1 MNFGRYISLV
11 MQSLGRNRRH
21 FLLSSIGV
29 IIGIATLFFFTSLG
43 EGVRTTVLE
52 DVFVIDQLEVVDPAA
67 GAGLRTGG
75 LFGSGGGLSDRTVAQ
90 VENIDGVHGVYPKMK
105 LTFPSRGSGGEALV
119 GSDMG
124 IEFIADGI
132 PPEIVAHDV
141 SDELEFRDHL
151 APRSCVDDEECP
163 DGQGCDS
170 GECAPLSCDGR
181 QQPSDSPCQ
190 GVSYCHSERGQCAL
204 PIPLLISPYLLEV
217 YNGSIHTALAD
228 AEGIGGNLPR
238 LSEELLIGF
247 EFDIVFGESFMGRT
261 GDVDSRRE
269 RARLVGF
276 SDRAMQLGA
285 TMPLEYVLRLN
296 AEFSGEDSAEYY
308 HSLLVDTERN
318 EDVARVAQHIE
329 DELGLEL
336 SDRHQQAERA
346 GLLILM
352 LTLLFNLIALIIL
365 AVSAINIT
373 HTFTMMVMERRR
385 EIGLMRAL
393 GATRLQI
400 QALVVGEAAV
410 VGFFAGIMGIAVGM
424 GAGFVIDAVFDTY
437 VGDFPFKPETL
448 FAWSPWMF
456 GLALATAVF
465 FCLLGAFLP
474 ARRAGG
480 VDPADAL
487 RGR

>member
-1 MNFGRYISLV
+1 MNFERFIELV
-11 MQSLGRNRRH
+11 TQSLGRNRRH
-21 FLLSSIGV
+21 FLLSGV
-29 IIGIATLFFFTSLG
+29 GVVIGIATLFFFTSLG

-67 GAGLRTGG
+67 GAGLRGGG
-75 LFGSGGGLSDRTVAQ
+75 LFGGGGLNDRTVQRVEQ
-90 VENIDGVHGVYPKMK
+90 VPGVDGVYPKMK
-105 LTFPSRGSGGEALV
+105 LTFPSRASGGEALV

-132 PPEIVAHDV
+132 PPEIVAD
-141 SDELEFRDHL
+141 DAQDNLEFRDHE
-151 APRSCVDDEECP
+151 APRSCVDDGECP
-163 DGQGCDS
+163 DGHTCNG
-170 GECAPLSCDGR
+170 GECAPITCSPA

-190 GVSYCHSERGQCAL
+190 GASYCHGERRQCAL

-217 YNGSIHTALAD
+217 YNGSVHTALAD
-228 AEGIGGNLPR
+228 SDGIGGNLPR

-247 EFDIVFGESFMGRT
+247 EFDIIFGESFMGRT
-261 GDVDSRRE
+261 GGVDSRRE

-285 TMPLEYVLRLN
+285 TMPLEYVIRLN
-296 AEFSGEDSAEYY
+296 EAFSGEESAEYY
-308 HSLLVDTERN
+308 HSLLVDAERN
-318 EDVARVAQHIE
+318 EDVALVAQHIE

-346 GLLILM
+346 GLLILL

-393 GATRLQI
+393 GATKRQI
-400 QALVVGEAAV
+400 QALVIGEATV
-410 VGFFAGIMGIAVGM
+410 VGFFAGLTGIAVGI
-424 GAGFVIDAVFDTY
+424 GAGILVDTAFDNY
-437 VGDFPFKPETL
+437 VGEFPFKPDTL
-448 FAWSPWMF
+448 FSWSPWMF

-480 VDPADAL
+480 VDPAEAL